1 MTVQNAETPCREDQ
15 EAGPWEEQ
23 SHQTH
28 SEVAFLSGESGCDDC
43 GQWSCGKHPDQ
54 HDRGGAAGKESKGR
68 IGQMRGL
75 RVFAQASQARIYRNE
90 GRRKDS
96 LTEEILQ
103 KIGNAKRR
111 VERVSEVGKAEV
123 VSEGALPDEPD
134 ETAQQDSGSD
144 EECRARR
151 RG

>member
-1 MTVQNAETPCREDQ
+1 
-15 EAGPWEEQ
+15 
-23 SHQTH
+23 
-28 SEVAFLSGESGCDDC
+28 
-43 GQWSCGKHPDQ
+43 
-54 HDRGGAAGKESKGR
+54 
-68 IGQMRGL
+68 MRGL
-75 RVFAQASQARIYRNE
+75 RVFAQASQARVYRNE